1 MSYNRTLWV
10 NDQLPAIN
18 AENLNNIEKGI
29 EDAHNFINNLYSV
42 GDLFLSTN
50 SDNPSTK
57 FGGTWELFGKGKTL
71 VCVDETDPDFNV
83 VKKEGGEKTHKL
95 TIDEMPSHNHNLKFK
110 NNASGFGDGYLTTA
124 SGYEYLTG
132 NGSIENVGGNQSH
145 NNVQPYITCY
155 IWIRTA

>member
-1 MSYNRTLWV
+1 MAYTRTNWI

-29 EDAHNFINNLYSV
+29 EDAHNFISNLYSV

-83 VKKEGGEKTHKL
+83 VKKEGGEKTHTL
-95 TIDEMPSHNHNLKFK
+95 TVEEMPNHSHQTMVYNSQSSGLYV
-110 NNASGFGDGYLTTA
+110 ASSNGTNQLDYSNVYNSYTG
-124 SGYEYLTG
+124 G
-132 NGSIENVGGNQSH
+132 NGPH
-145 NNVQPYITCY
+145 NNLQPYITCY

>member
-29 EDAHNFINNLYSV
+29 EDAHNFISKLYSV

-83 VKKEGGEKTHKL
+83 VKKEGGEKKHTL
-95 TIDEMPSHNHNLKFK
+95 TVAQLPSHNHSIANYNSTGWDTPYPTVL
-110 NNASGFGDGYLTTA
+110 GYDKK
-124 SGYEYLTG
+124 GYTG
-132 NGSIENVGGNQSH
+132 NVQTENTGGNEPH
-145 NNVQPYITCY
+145 NNLQPYITCY